1 MRKDGLTCRIGAC
14 PSYNGNFHVTIY
26 KFTTG
31 KYKNDANVLQC
42 SEYNYLDQNIRL
54 LVSFATC
61 CDHLV
66 HKCKFYH
73 LDFP

>member
-42 SEYNYLDQNIRL
+42 PELNITIL
-54 LVSFATC
+54 IKIYCTTFGFICNML
-61 CDHLV
+61 
-66 HKCKFYH
+66 
-73 LDFP
+73 